1 MGSHVSTTPKNMC
14 FNRRRC
20 CKQRPRSFAAA
31 FNNYHNENRRRHS
44 RRPEADAV
52 AVLARQ
58 RCSDSTNNLA
68 HLPKINS
75 KLFVT
80 SAPGA
85 VNAASVLI
93 KLPNACFVGVCDTP
107 TAELVAD
114 SVAKKVS
121 YSFFSVEYD
130 TEDLSPGDFCAQFL
144 QPALFI
150 KAALEQKAPAVVVVV
165 VHCLMGINRSCTA
178 VCMAA
183 ILLRKNIDAK
193 WLIEYVRSQNQQT
206 RCTALFNDA
215 FVKYLVGFAAFVN
228 HESQRHKHVTCA
240 DVAATAH
247 KFNSFYE
254 TNVGRFRKT
263 FEALGVRED

>member
-1 MGSHVSTTPKNMC
+1 MGSHVSLPPRKMC
-14 FNRRRC
+14 CFKTRRR
-20 CKQRPRSFAAA
+20 RRSES
-31 FNNYHNENRRRHS
+31 H
-44 RRPEADAV
+44 AV

-58 RCSDSTNNLA
+58 RCPDPTNNLA
-68 HLPKINS
+68 YFPKINS

-85 VNAASVLI
+85 VNAASVLV
-93 KLPNACFVGVCDTP
+93 KLPGACVVGVCDTP
-107 TAELVAD
+107 TAELVAN

-121 YSFFSVEYD
+121 YSFFSVEHD
-130 TEDLSPGDFCAQFL
+130 TDDLSPGDFCAQFL
-144 QPALFI
+144 KPAMFI
-150 KAALEQKAPAVVVVV
+150 KAALLQKTSDVVV
-165 VHCLMGINRSCTA
+165 VHCVMGINRSCTA

-183 ILLRKNIDAK
+183 IMSRKNIDAK
-193 WLIEYVRSQNQQT
+193 WLVDYVRARNQQT
-206 RCTALFNDA
+206 RCTVLINNA

-228 HESQRHKHVTCA
+228 HESQRHRQITTDA

-263 FEALGVRED
+263 FEALGVCCEV